1 MKTHARFLDYVDTL
15 DYMEVC
21 RVVISR
27 EGEYSIPSEKD
38 GRISLVSPTTRKALG
53 NFLRS
58 ENNSPASAG
67 NPHGCSHP
75 QVAENTGREIRE
87 IPWSKRKCLLT
98 VLQGREFFT
107 GP

>member
-27 EGEYSIPSEKD
+27 DGEYSIPSEKD

-53 NFLRS
+53 KFLR
-58 ENNSPASAG
+58 EFADRLECPD
-67 NPHGCSHP
+67 PSH
-75 QVAENTGREIRE
+75 V
-87 IPWSKRKCLLT
+87 RK
-98 VLQGREFFT
+98 
-107 GP
+107 

>member
-53 NFLRS
+53 NFLRKFA
-58 ENNSPASAG
+58 ERLECPDPAHIKTPRSRPGARHDF
-67 NPHGCSHP
+67 PSRH
-75 QVAENTGREIRE
+75 V
-87 IPWSKRKCLLT
+87 RK
-98 VLQGREFFT
+98 
-107 GP
+107 